1 MPSAIKHD
9 LELRSKGLVTIL
21 IESQG
26 SNAEQLEGFL
36 WRTFP
41 DNRCFSCTNTNVPIP
56 QSGGI
61 PHAAVIGVDGTLL
74 WVGNPAGTPKP
85 VEEFVHA
92 ELEKVKKGW
101 GPTPEARKV
110 RAALFGKGDLA
121 GALTLLEAVPE
132 GELRTQLK
140 AEIDARVAIAKKS
153 VTELKEQGRWLE
165 AQERAKDHLKA
176 VGKHAEWQP
185 EAAQMVAEFE
195 TEAAKAELALDKKLD
210 KIEKQLR
217 DKKGDGAPKALQA
230 LLKGDAGSK
239 VGARAQRLLT
249 ALQTPPH
256 GR

>member
-9 LELRSKGLVTIL
+9 HELRSKGLVTIL

-26 SNAEQLEGFL
+26 SNAEQHEAFL
-36 WRTFP
+36 WKVFP

-56 QSGGI
+56 RSGGI

-74 WVGNPAGTPKP
+74 WVGNPARSPKS

-121 GALTLLEAVPE
+121 GAMTLLEAMPE
-132 GELRTQLK
+132 DELRTQLK

-153 VTELKEQGRWLE
+153 VGELKEQGRWLA

-176 VGKHAEWQP
+176 IGKRAEWLPDATQLL
-185 EAAQMVAEFE
+185 AEFE
-195 TEAAKAELALDKKLD
+195 TDAAVAELTLDKKLD
-210 KIEKQLR
+210 KIEQQLR
-217 DKKGDGAPKALQA
+217 AKKGDGAPKALQA
-230 LLKGDAGSK
+230 LLKGDSGTK

-249 ALQTPPH
+249 ALQTPP
-256 GR
+256 R